1 VDIELSKVRERL
13 QERGLRLVLEDE
25 SRLFIIKKGQAEGG
39 LDYGARPLR
48 RSVEHYIEDP
58 LAEELLKGNF
68 EGRNVITVKVA
79 EVGDQQRLEF
89 VGSTETIEE
98 PVPVAAG
105 VDGGEGDGGGETV
118 EATS

>member
-1 VDIELSKVRERL
+1 M
-13 QERGLRLVLEDE
+13 EDE
-25 SRLFIIKKGQAEGG
+25 ARLFIIKKGKAEGG

-68 EGRNVITVKVA
+68 EGRNLITVKVA

-89 VGSTETIEE
+89 VGSNETVEE
-98 PVPVAAG
+98 PVPVGAG
-105 VDGGEGDGGGETV
+105 VDGDGDNAGAETV
-118 EATS
+118 EAAS